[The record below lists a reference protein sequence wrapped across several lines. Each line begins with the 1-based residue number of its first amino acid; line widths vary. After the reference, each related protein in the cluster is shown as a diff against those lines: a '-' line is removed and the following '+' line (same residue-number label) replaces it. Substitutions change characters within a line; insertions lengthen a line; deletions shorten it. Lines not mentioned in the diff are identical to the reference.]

1 MRRGN
6 LIVLLAAIVMGGA
19 AAFMARSWLERQTVV
34 QPEQPGNGTI
44 VVAAAPLGYGTILT
58 KDNVMEIPWHGP
70 KITAAFA
77 TKEEMLKEGRRV
89 VLTPLERNEPIF
101 RPKVTGPGSR
111 ASLSSLLEDGKRAV
125 TVRVDDVR
133 GVAGFVLPADRVD
146 VVLIR
151 TENRPNG
158 GTENFSDVL
167 LQFVKVLAVDQLAN
181 ERQEQPMVAKA
192 VTLEVTT
199 EEAQKVL
206 LANNIGKLSLILRQA
221 GEANP
226 ALARRISD
234 RDLGL
239 AEIPKEAPV
248 AAAAPAPTPVSDRAS
263 VEIVRGTKG
272 ERYEV
277 KRINGEQSFDHL
289 VGRAQ

>member
-6 LIVLLAAIVMGGA
+6 LIVLLVALVMGVI
-19 AAFMARSWLERQTVV
+19 AAFMAHSWLGRQVVV

-44 VVAAAPLGYGTILT
+44 VVAAAPLGYGAVLS

-111 ASLSSLLEDGKRAV
+111 ASLSSLLEDGMRAV
-125 TVRVDDVR
+125 TVRVDDIR

-146 VVLIR
+146 VVIIR
-151 TENRPNG
+151 ESRSSNGNTENY
-158 GTENFSDVL
+158 SDVL

-192 VTLEVTT
+192 VTLEVST
-199 EEAQKVL
+199 EQAQKIL
-206 LANNIGKLSLILRQA
+206 LAQNIGKLSLILRQA
-221 GEANP
+221 GEANA

-248 AAAAPAPTPVSDRAS
+248 QVAAAPAPVPEAPAT

-277 KRINGEQSFDHL
+277 KRVNGEHSDQV
-289 VGRAQ
+289 VGRAK